1 MNLLRF
7 ICFLQFATTLALG
20 QPTQESGLPS
30 LRSQPEALVRSLY
43 TEVVARHPIGI
54 PQEADMKIFTPYLS
68 KVLLHRIDLF
78 QACYADWL
86 RQNPDPNTKHP
97 FGVFE
102 SGLFSGADARSEVQA
117 FQIERTQSKEDG
129 SFRVIVSLTYD
140 DPPGHPETWRVAT
153 VVVRESG
160 HFVIDDVIY
169 LKDENIHVES
179 RLSAGLSNQCNGPH
193 WVRNS
198 NPQNDVKQKK

>member
-1 MNLLRF
+1 MNLLRCIF
-7 ICFLQFATTLALG
+7 LLQFAMTLALG
-20 QPTQESGLPS
+20 QAAQESGLPN
-30 LRSQPEALVRSLY
+30 LPNQPEALVRSLY

-102 SGLFSGADARSEVQA
+102 SGLFSGADERSEVQA
-117 FQIERTQSKEDG
+117 FQIERTQSRKDG
-129 SFRVIVSLTYD
+129 SFRVYVRLTYD
-140 DPPGHPETWRVAT
+140 DPPGHPQTWRVA
-153 VVVRESG
+153 VIVVRENG
-160 HFVIDDVIY
+160 HYFIDDVIY
-169 LKDENIHVES
+169 LADKELHVES
-179 RLSAGLSNQCNGPH
+179 RLSDGLSNQCKGPH
-193 WVRNS
+193 WGGDGG
-198 NPQNDVKQKK
+198 QEK

>member
-1 MNLLRF
+1 MNLLRCIF
-7 ICFLQFATTLALG
+7 LLQFATTLALG
-20 QPTQESGLPS
+20 QPAQESGPPS
-30 LRSQPEALVRSLY
+30 LPNQPEALVRSLY

-68 KVLLHRIDLF
+68 KVLLRRIDLF

-102 SGLFSGADARSEVQA
+102 SGLFSGADERSEVQA
-117 FQIERTQSKEDG
+117 FQIERTQSQKDG

-140 DPPGHPETWRVAT
+140 DPPGHPQTWRVAAI
-153 VVVRESG
+153 VVRENG

-169 LKDENIHVES
+169 LVDKDIHVES
-179 RLSAGLSNQCNGPH
+179 RLSGGLSNQCNGPH
-193 WVRNS
+193 WIGDGHQR
-198 NPQNDVKQKK
+198 NDVK